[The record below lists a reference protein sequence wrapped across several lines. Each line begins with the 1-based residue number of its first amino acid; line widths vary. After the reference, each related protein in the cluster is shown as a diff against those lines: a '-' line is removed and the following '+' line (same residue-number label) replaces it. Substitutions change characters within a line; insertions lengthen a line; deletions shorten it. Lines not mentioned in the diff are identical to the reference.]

1 MTQVSEQK
9 RLNPRLDVVFW
20 MLFGAEQNRQ
30 LLISLLRAV
39 LHPTTPIASVEVLHA
54 QPERLSVD
62 EKSIALDLRV
72 RLANGEEVD
81 VEMQSQRRPAQRQR
95 ALFYWSRLYSGQ
107 LQRGAPYADLQ
118 RCIVVWI
125 TDFTEMA
132 SARFHSIFRVLEV
145 HDAEPL
151 TSHLELHWVELPK
164 LPKLLHRNDEPD
176 LVAWGKFLTAVAD
189 DELEALA
196 KEYPVLKQAK
206 EALDR
211 LSADPEARLRAEQR
225 ELALFS
231 NALDLTVARAEGK
244 AEGRAE
250 GKAEG
255 RAEGKAEGRAE
266 GKAEGRAETLRELLT
281 LKFGPLPSEI
291 ARRLGSATEAEL
303 QRWATRV
310 LSADSLAQAL
320 D

>member
-1 MTQVSEQK
+1 
-9 RLNPRLDVVFW
+9 LDAVR
-20 MLFGAEQNRQ
+20 AEQNRE
-30 LLISLLRAV
+30 LLISLLNAV
-39 LHPTTPIASVEVLHA
+39 LHPATPIASVEVLHA

-62 EKSIALDLRV
+62 DKAIALDVRV
-72 RLANGEEVD
+72 RLSSGEEVD

-107 LQRGAPYADLQ
+107 LLRGAPYLDLQ

-125 TDFTEMA
+125 TDFVELA
-132 SARFHSIFRVLEV
+132 GARFHSGFRVLEV

-151 TSHLELHWVELPK
+151 TDHLELHWVELPK
-164 LPKLLHRNDEPD
+164 LPAALERNDEPD
-176 LVAWGKFLTAVAD
+176 LVAWGKFLTAAAD
-189 DELEALA
+189 DELEILA
-196 KEYPVLKQAK
+196 MEHPVLKQAK

-225 ELALFS
+225 ELALVS

-250 GKAEG
+250 
-255 RAEGKAEGRAE
+255 
-266 GKAEGRAETLRELLT
+266 TLRDLLS
-281 LKFGPLPSEI
+281 LRFGPLPDDVT
-291 ARRLGSATEAEL
+291 ARLRAATETEL
-303 QRWATRV
+303 TRWTARV
-310 LSADSLAQAL
+310 LSAESLARVF